1 MACNAWNHS
10 SRCNCG
16 WGGVSYG
23 LPTPQG
29 TVSEQRISFANPNAR
44 CPACGES
51 VFFFRSENGGA
62 VYFDSLGWPWP
73 KHPCMDQARSRGGR
87 AKTAIVASPPVTPR
101 SESSDSWVAFE
112 IWTVEC
118 EEGRTIVVG
127 RPDGQPSAIRLGIP
141 SAVIAH
147 AGLPAFVRPKPERI
161 GIVDFTTLSDLEP
174 IEVDA
179 YLDCSE
185 LADVQTWVA
194 ALRGSHSDQN
204 MVGWLQSFGRA
215 RSFVSSPSQ
224 FSRANWRGGMHWMCL
239 AAEGGYSSALNNLAS
254 EKMMA
259 GCGIPA
265 SDRVALREQLYA
277 AAKRL
282 DDCRASPS
290 LELRD
295 ALDETRRL
303 ASLYRT
309 LHVGDG

>member
-1 MACNAWNHS
+1 
-10 SRCNCG
+10 
-16 WGGVSYG
+16 
-23 LPTPQG
+23 
-29 TVSEQRISFANPNAR
+29 
-44 CPACGES
+44 
-51 VFFFRSENGGA
+51 
-62 VYFDSLGWPWP
+62 
-73 KHPCMDQARSRGGR
+73 MDQARSRGGR